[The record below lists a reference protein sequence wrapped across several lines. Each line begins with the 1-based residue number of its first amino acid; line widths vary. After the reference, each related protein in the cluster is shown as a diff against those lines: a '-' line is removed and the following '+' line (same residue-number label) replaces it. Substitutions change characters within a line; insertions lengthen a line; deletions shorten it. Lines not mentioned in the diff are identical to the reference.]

1 MPFRLK
7 NSGGHIPKVGEPHV
21 LSLDRKKCGSVHID
35 DILVKRNDKADHLDE
50 LKETFDVLRK

>member
-21 LSLDRKKCGSVHID
+21 LSLDRKKCVSVHID
-35 DILVKRNDKADHLDE
+35 DMLVKRNDKADHLDE